1 MEPQPRRLPARDHL
15 VTTIDWRGIAV
26 RIADGVQLG
35 PGDRV
40 SVFVTDVAAMD
51 AVEAFVDE
59 GWKRGGVVQVVSTD
73 ERFDASALRWA
84 SPDVLAQAA
93 PVEAAAMSWSNV
105 HVSFRAMTSPVVDA
119 PADKIAALRR
129 GRGLIS
135 TMRWQG
141 TRWALVR
148 VPTPEWSG
156 AMAVDHEELLRQW
169 VASFDADWNVAEERM
184 QRLCDALAGAE
195 RAVIEDSWGTLE
207 LGLAG
212 RRWVPFAGKANWPD
226 GEIATAPVDDD
237 VFGRIRFPGVFSF
250 AGVRIR
256 DLELTL
262 DAGVIVDE
270 QASEGLE
277 FVREMLATDAGSRRL
292 GELGVGTNAALQT
305 MTGDLLIDEKVTGS
319 VHVAIGRAYPECG
332 GVNESAVHWDI
343 VKDLRGLHGMP
354 PGSLRVDD
362 VWLIRDGVV
371 QPILEHALVATR

>member
-1 MEPQPRRLPARDHL
+1 MTD
-15 VTTIDWRGIAV
+15 VDWRGIAV
-26 RIADGVQLG
+26 RVADGVQLG

-59 GWKRGGVVQVVSTD
+59 GWKRGGIVQVVSTD

-84 SPDVLAQAA
+84 STQVLAQAA
-93 PVEAAAMSWSNV
+93 PVEAAAMAWSNV

-156 AMAVDHEELLRQW
+156 AMSIDHEELLRQW
-169 VASFDADWNVAEERM
+169 VASFDADWSLAEDRM

-195 RAVIEDSWGTLE
+195 RAVIEDSWGTLSM
-207 LGLAG
+207 GLAG

-237 VFGRIRFPGVFSF
+237 VSGSIRFPGVFSF

-256 DLELTL
+256 DLALTL
-262 DAGVIVDE
+262 ESGVIVDE
-270 QASEGLE
+270 RASEGLE
-277 FVREMLATDAGSRRL
+277 FVREMLATDAGARRL

-343 VKDLRGLHGMP
+343 VKDLRGLDGNP

-371 QPILEHALVATR
+371 QPILEQALVATR